1 MENNLERTDVS
12 NQFYKGMI
20 QAILGEEPH
29 VTDPIARE
37 DIMFYRLG
45 ELCSEENDEPPII
58 TQQEAMECW
67 LQYIH
72 SVRPDVRVIHLGQVI
87 SERARFYE

>member
-1 MENNLERTDVS
+1 METNDL
-12 NQFYKGMI
+12 YKGMI
-20 QAILGEEPH
+20 QGMVGEQGFPK
-29 VTDPIARE
+29 DPIDAE
-37 DIMFYRLG
+37 DEIFYRLG
-45 ELCSEENDEPPII
+45 ELVDDNAI
-58 TQQEAMECW
+58 TAEEAMECW

>member
-1 MENNLERTDVS
+1 MENNLEKTDIA

-37 DIMFYRLG
+37 DAIWYRLND
-45 ELCSEENDEPPII
+45 LAEENAITTDEA
-58 TQQEAMECW
+58 QECFN
-67 LQYIH
+67 QYIH